1 MSWAE
6 RTALVTGASRGIG
19 RAIAERFAQ
28 AGLKVAV
35 NFRQDEAGAAAVVEA
50 IRARGGQAEAFG
62 ADVAV
67 PAEAEALVDRVRE
80 RFGSLDVLVNNAG
93 TTRDTLLLRMRP
105 DDWDAVLATNLSSV
119 FYCTKAALKSMT
131 RQRFGRI
138 VNISS
143 VAGLVG
149 NAGQANYAAAKAGII
164 GFTKAVAREWATR
177 GITANCVAPGLIET
191 DFLRHLTE
199 SQKAE
204 MVAHIP
210 MGRLGRPEDVAEAV
224 WYLVQAD
231 YVTGHVLVVDGGLAM
246 Q

>member
-1 MSWAE
+1 
-6 RTALVTGASRGIG
+6 
-19 RAIAERFAQ
+19 
-28 AGLKVAV
+28 
-35 NFRQDEAGAAAVVEA
+35 
-50 IRARGGQAEAFG
+50 
-62 ADVAV
+62 
-67 PAEAEALVDRVRE
+67 
-80 RFGSLDVLVNNAG
+80 LVNNAG

-105 DDWDAVLATNLSSV
+105 DDWDTVLATNLSSV

-149 NAGQANYAAAKAGII
+149 NAGQANYAAAKAGIV

-191 DFLRHLTE
+191 DFLRHLGEAQKTE
-199 SQKAE
+199 L
-204 MVAHIP
+204 VAHIP
-210 MGRLGRPEDVAEAV
+210 MGRLGRPEDVADAV

>member
-50 IRARGGQAEAFG
+50 IRTQGGQAEAFG
-62 ADVAV
+62 ADVSV
-67 PAEAEALVDRVRE
+67 PTEAEALVERVRE

-105 DDWDAVLATNLSSV
+105 DDWDTVLATNLSSV

-149 NAGQANYAAAKAGII
+149 NAGQANYAAAKAGIV

-191 DFLRHLTE
+191 DFLRHLGE
-199 SQKAE
+199 AQKAE
-204 MVAHIP
+204 LLAHIP
-210 MGRLGRPEDVAEAV
+210 MGRLGRPEDVADAV

>member
-67 PAEAEALVDRVRE
+67 PAEAETLVDRVRE

-164 GFTKAVAREWATR
+164 GFTKAGHHGQLCSPRPHRDRLSPALDREPESRDGGAYSDGAAGKTGGCRR
-177 GITANCVAPGLIET
+177 GGVVPGPGG
-191 DFLRHLTE
+191 LRDGPR
-199 SQKAE
+199 A
-204 MVAHIP
+204 
-210 MGRLGRPEDVAEAV
+210 GRRRRPGNA
-224 WYLVQAD
+224 
-231 YVTGHVLVVDGGLAM
+231 VTGG
-246 Q
+246 